1 MRVCSAMAVL
11 FLSGCL
17 GYEHLKMASGSPFTG
32 FQKPATLVLPHN
44 LQVLLDHAHNPLELL
59 SPDLKS
65 RLSAR
70 RESMKETCDA
80 TKSLTPAQLA
90 QSQNVPEKCA
100 AGMLNL
106 LSTMCTPDCQKSPM
120 LSGSRRDSAPSFMAD
135 FGSTKTA
142 SRALLGG
149 DMSDA
154 SKACTDPCFQPL
166 MTSMI
171 KYMGVQADPD
181 CAAAEP
187 SSSRR
192 LLGGQSAKEQEQAEI
207 SMGFLCAKNAKG
219 DYCMDLMQALD
230 SSSSASKPPTAAPT
244 PAATPASGCNE
255 VEVGTN
261 IDIVAGALYAA
272 DGSVH
277 VPTPD
282 EFGTNKTVP
291 QAGLW
296 CPGVKA
302 CSTGAKPVV
311 TQLGDMGCCFGTMLM
326 MAAADTSSSSSS
338 SSSGGDG
345 GGTNGTNSQQT
356 ATASESGD
364 IFEDMALLKQ
374 AAADCGVTLD
384 YSKTCV
390 VQVSTAVVKTQVSMA
405 GITVQT
411 FDKTAQGSFKSGV
424 ATTAGVTS
432 KEVIITAYSD
442 VTTRRA
448 TELQVDSEI
457 TLVGSAAVAKADT
470 VSSSVT
476 DQSLLTSNIQAAA
489 PAGTAL
495 KSATVATVTAQK
507 PVVVQAGADPDG
519 SSSSGDGMMLIIII
533 VAVVVVLLV
542 VVAVGAYCMMSG
554 KKSQAAS
561 DGQVGAIA
569 VKMDP

>member
-1 MRVCSAMAVL
+1 
-11 FLSGCL
+11 
-17 GYEHLKMASGSPFTG
+17 
-32 FQKPATLVLPHN
+32 
-44 LQVLLDHAHNPLELL
+44 
-59 SPDLKS
+59 
-65 RLSAR
+65 
-70 RESMKETCDA
+70 
-80 TKSLTPAQLA
+80 
-90 QSQNVPEKCA
+90 
-100 AGMLNL
+100 
-106 LSTMCTPDCQKSPM
+106 
-120 LSGSRRDSAPSFMAD
+120 
-135 FGSTKTA
+135 
-142 SRALLGG
+142 
-149 DMSDA
+149 
-154 SKACTDPCFQPL
+154 
-166 MTSMI
+166 
-171 KYMGVQADPD
+171 
-181 CAAAEP
+181 
-187 SSSRR
+187 
-192 LLGGQSAKEQEQAEI
+192 
-207 SMGFLCAKNAKG
+207 
-219 DYCMDLMQALD
+219 
-230 SSSSASKPPTAAPT
+230 
-244 PAATPASGCNE
+244 
-255 VEVGTN
+255 
-261 IDIVAGALYAA
+261 
-272 DGSVH
+272 
-277 VPTPD
+277 
-282 EFGTNKTVP
+282 
-291 QAGLW
+291 
-296 CPGVKA
+296 
-302 CSTGAKPVV
+302 
-311 TQLGDMGCCFGTMLM
+311 M